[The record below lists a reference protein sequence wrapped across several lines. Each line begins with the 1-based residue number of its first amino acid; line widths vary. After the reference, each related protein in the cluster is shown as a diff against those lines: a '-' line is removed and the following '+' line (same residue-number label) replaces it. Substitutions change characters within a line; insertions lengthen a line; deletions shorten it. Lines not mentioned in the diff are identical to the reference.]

1 MKKGLFVLAVLVM
14 AFGNVSFA
22 QHKAN
27 LKSNATQHVL
37 KNYGVRDETTIV
49 PEIATWE
56 TTDGE
61 KYRTVYSYD
70 EYDYYLIEEY
80 TKIDEGYGWM
90 DYYMITYEYDFN
102 GNVIEAV
109 AMSAYETG
117 MMENEARA
125 SYTYD
130 GDLLS
135 EVIYQ
140 EWEDGNW
147 MNETKE
153 VYNYAGDVTTILF
166 WDWNGTTWS
175 SDELW
180 TYTDDG
186 MGTIEL
192 LVQYMEGGAW
202 QNDERVTYEKQF
214 TGALISIL
222 YEDWVNNAWENEQYV
237 GYIYQPDGNDKG
249 VAFWVNGAWQLK
261 YQFEFDYENYNAIH
275 GVCLEKDDDQWIP
288 ADGDIEMFY
297 DEYAA
302 AKTFY
307 GHKVD
312 MTYIDLTSLKE
323 NTQAANFKVYPIP
336 AESEILIEADDFQK
350 AEIYSITG
358 QKLMESQSEKMNV
371 GALSSGIYLLKVF
384 DRAGNAET
392 QKLMVK

>member
-70 EYDYYLIEEY
+70 EYDYYLIEEH
-80 TKIDEGYGWM
+80 TKIDEGAGWM